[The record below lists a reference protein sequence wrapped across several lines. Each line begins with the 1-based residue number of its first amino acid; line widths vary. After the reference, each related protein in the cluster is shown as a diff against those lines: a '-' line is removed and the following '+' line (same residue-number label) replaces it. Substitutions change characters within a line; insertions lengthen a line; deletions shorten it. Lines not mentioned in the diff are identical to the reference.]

1 MTVEANGAQWYACY
15 TRARHEKRVHAM
27 LEERGI
33 ETYLPL
39 IDRVSQ
45 WKDRRRE
52 VAFPLFPSYVFGRF
66 DALDM
71 HRVLSLPG
79 VATLVRSNGRPAPIP
94 AEELDN
100 VRRFVEAL
108 KAGGLEPERRPF
120 FAEGQW
126 VEVLTGPLQ
135 GVKGVVVESRGR
147 RRVLV
152 GLRAIGEGLEVD
164 ISTSLLRHVPG
175 P

>member
-1 MTVEANGAQWYACY
+1 MNVEPVGPQWYACY

-39 IDRVSQ
+39 VDRVSQ

-71 HRVLSLPG
+71 HRVLSVPG
-79 VATLVRSNGRPAPIP
+79 IATLVRSNGRPAIIP
-94 AEELDN
+94 SEELEN
-100 VRRFVEAL
+100 VRLFVEAL
-108 KAGGLEPERRPF
+108 KAGDLKPERKPF
-120 FAEGQW
+120 FAKGQW
-126 VEVLTGPLQ
+126 VEVLDGPLR
-135 GVKGVVVESRGR
+135 GVRGIVIESRGR

-152 GLRAIGEGLEVD
+152 GLSAIGQGLEVD
-164 ISTSLLRHVPG
+164 ITTSLLQPVAG